1 MLMTQQ
7 ILIIGLGQFGMT
19 LARTLA
25 QKGAEVLAID
35 SQKSRVEEAAAFVTE
50 AVAID
55 ARDEISLARL
65 EPRKRDVSIC
75 AIGSAAKES
84 SILCTALLRQMGAP
98 LVIARANDPVHRRIL
113 QLVGAHD
120 IINPEEEFG
129 KRFANR
135 IMYRTIIA
143 DTNLGDDL
151 QLTEI
156 HTLPWMAGKTLIEL
170 GLHKHFG
177 VMVAGIRPN
186 GKGNIIQPIPGQ
198 PLNPDD
204 SLIIVSNETAMSQL
218 IQAKKAKP

>member
-1 MLMTQQ
+1 MTQQ

-75 AIGSAAKES
+75 AI
-84 SILCTALLRQMGAP
+84 
-98 LVIARANDPVHRRIL
+98 ARANDPVHRRIL

-170 GLHKHFG
+170 GLPKHFG